1 MTNFGLPAPHRRIYR
16 DEMVTPLPVAKALLA
31 FTSILLA
38 MAVLVANPFLLFW
51 SVVAVVMAG
60 LLVGKAVKG

>member
-1 MTNFGLPAPHRRIYR
+1 LGSPTSLCRLYR
-16 DEMVTPLPVAKALLA
+16 DQMVTPLPVAKALLA

-38 MAVLVANPFLLFW
+38 MAILVANPFLLFW

-60 LLVGKAVKG
+60 LLVGKAVKS

>member
-1 MTNFGLPAPHRRIYR
+1 
-16 DEMVTPLPVAKALLA
+16 MVTPLPVAKALLA